1 MQEGPC
7 QGAKNEHKHESL
19 CSLALGA
26 QEVQDVLEE
35 KEPGRRE
42 SRVHD
47 TVEHR
52 VDGVAADND
61 DDENADAFEGLLNEG
76 SDE

>member
-7 QGAKNEHKHESL
+7 QGAKNEHKQESL

-26 QEVQDVLEE
+26 QEVQNVFEE
-35 KEPGRRE
+35 KEPRRRE

-47 TVEHR
+47 TVEYR
-52 VDGVAADND
+52 VDGVAPYND
-61 DDENADAFEGLLNEG
+61 DDEDTDPLECLLHEWR
-76 SDE
+76 DE